1 MSQALRYK
9 DINRYTVLT
18 NAEKW
23 YNVLQNYENNVLC
36 KHYHLI
42 VPSGFVWNEV
52 QCIASVWTI
61 LTGTIYSRHG
71 QKY

>member
-9 DINRYTVLT
+9 DINRYTVFT

-36 KHYHLI
+36 KH
-42 VPSGFVWNEV
+42 
-52 QCIASVWTI
+52 
-61 LTGTIYSRHG
+61 
-71 QKY
+71 

>member
-36 KHYHLI
+36 KH
-42 VPSGFVWNEV
+42 
-52 QCIASVWTI
+52 
-61 LTGTIYSRHG
+61 
-71 QKY
+71 